1 MAAVVEQFEKVPPKQ
16 RALVLAVLL
25 AVLGVGFYYLVYQPK
40 AAQIK
45 AAKGQLAQLTS
56 EVQNLQ
62 AIEAQNIKFK
72 RMIAELSSQ
81 LDQAR
86 QQLPGER
93 EIPILLEQ
101 IARFGKESG
110 IEFISFRPSPE
121 VARDF
126 YNEVPM
132 ALALR
137 GPFHNIGLF
146 LDKISHYPRIISV
159 SNLTMGN
166 PVEKE
171 GYLMLT
177 STCTATTYRYVQAKA
192 K

>member
-1 MAAVVEQFEKVPPKQ
+1 MAAIVEQFEKVPLKQ
-16 RALVLAVLL
+16 RALVLAVVL
-25 AVLGVGFYYLVYQPK
+25 ALIGVGFYYLLYQPK
-40 AAQIK
+40 AAKIK
-45 AAKGQLAQLTS
+45 ADKARLAQLTS

-62 AIEAQNIKFK
+62 TIEAQNIKFK
-72 RMIAELSSQ
+72 RMIAELSGQ

-101 IARFGKESG
+101 IARFGKEAG
-110 IEFISFRPSPE
+110 VEFISFRPSPE

-126 YNEVPM
+126 YNDVPM
-132 ALALR
+132 ALSLR

-177 STCTATTYRYVQAKA
+177 STCTATTYRYVQAK
-192 K
+192 

>member
-1 MAAVVEQFEKVPPKQ
+1 MASVVEQFENVPPKQ
-16 RALVLAVLL
+16 RALVLALLL
-25 AVLGVGFYYLVYQPK
+25 ALLGVGFFYLVYKPK

-45 AAKGQLAQLTS
+45 ADKARLAQLTS

-62 AIEAQNIKFK
+62 AIEAQNLKFK
-72 RMIAELSSQ
+72 RMIAELSGQ

-101 IARFGKESG
+101 IARFGKEAG

-126 YNEVPM
+126 YNDVPM

-177 STCTATTYRYVQAKA
+177 STCTATTYRYVQAK
-192 K
+192 

>member
-1 MAAVVEQFEKVPPKQ
+1 MVSVIDQFEKTPLKQ
-16 RALVLAVLL
+16 RLLVLGIVLAL
-25 AVLGVGFYYLVYQPK
+25 IVAGFWYFVYQPK
-40 AAQIK
+40 AAAIK
-45 AAKGQLAQLTS
+45 ADQGRLATLAS

-62 AIEAQNIKFK
+62 TIEAQNLKFK
-72 RMIAELSSQ
+72 RMIAEYSGQ

-93 EIPILLEQ
+93 EIPLLLEQ
-101 IARFGKESG
+101 IALFGKESG
-110 IEFISFRPSPE
+110 VEFTSFRPGAE
-121 VARDF
+121 IAKDF

-132 ALALR
+132 ALAIR

-146 LDKISHYPRIISV
+146 LDKLSHYPRIISV
-159 SNLTMGN
+159 LNLTMLN

-177 STCTATTYRYVQAKA
+177 SNCTATTYRYVQAK
-192 K
+192 

>member
-1 MAAVVEQFEKVPPKQ
+1 MASVIEQFEKVPLKQ
-16 RALVLAVLL
+16 RALVLGMLL
-25 AVLGVGFYYLVYQPK
+25 ILIVVGFYYLVYAPK
-40 AAQIK
+40 AALI
-45 AAKGQLAQLTS
+45 ASSRSTLNTLTS
-56 EVQNLQ
+56 EVQVLLT
-62 AIEAQNIKFK
+62 IEAKNKEYK
-72 RMIAELSSQ
+72 RMIADLSGQ

-86 QQLPGER
+86 LQLPGER
-93 EIPILLEQ
+93 EIPVLLEQ
-101 IARFGKESG
+101 IARFGKEAG

-121 VARDF
+121 IQKDF

-132 ALALR
+132 ALAIR

-177 STCTATTYRYVQAKA
+177 ATCTATTYRYVQAK
-192 K
+192 

>member
-1 MAAVVEQFEKVPPKQ
+1 MTSILEQFEKVPLKQ
-16 RALVLAVLL
+16 RALVLAMLL
-25 AVLGVGFYYLVYQPK
+25 VMIGVAFYYFLYMPK
-40 AAQIK
+40 AAQITAGK
-45 AAKGQLAQLTS
+45 NRLNTLTS
-56 EVQNLQ
+56 EVQVLQ
-62 AIEAQNIKFK
+62 TIEAKNKEYK

-86 QQLPGER
+86 LQLPGER
-93 EIPILLEQ
+93 EIPVLLEQ
-101 IARFGKESG
+101 IARFGQETG

-121 VARDF
+121 IPKDF

-132 ALALR
+132 ALAIR

-159 SNLTMGN
+159 SNLAMSN
-166 PVEKE
+166 PVVKE

-177 STCTATTYRYVQAKA
+177 STCTATTYRYVQAK
-192 K
+192 

>member
-1 MAAVVEQFEKVPPKQ
+1 MASVIEQFEKVSLKQ
-16 RALVLAVLL
+16 RALVLGVFLVLI
-25 AVLGVGFYYLVYQPK
+25 AVGFFYLVYTPK
-40 AAQIK
+40 AAKLK
-45 AAKGQLAQLTS
+45 ADQSRLTTLTG

-72 RMIAELSSQ
+72 QMIAELSGQ

-93 EIPILLEQ
+93 EIPLLLEQ
-101 IARFGKESG
+101 IAHFGKEAG
-110 IEFISFRPSPE
+110 VEFTSFRPGGE

-132 ALALR
+132 ALSIR

-166 PVEKE
+166 AVEKE
-171 GYLMLT
+171 GYLML
-177 STCTATTYRYVQAKA
+177 SATCTATTYRYVQTK
-192 K
+192 

>member
-1 MAAVVEQFEKVPPKQ
+1 MASVIEQFEKIPLKQ
-16 RALVLAVLL
+16 RGIALGAVLVMITV
-25 AVLGVGFYYLVYQPK
+25 AFWYLLYQPK
-40 AAQIK
+40 AKLIK
-45 AAKGQLAQLTS
+45 GEQSRLATLSS
-56 EVQNLQ
+56 EVKNLQ
-62 AIEAQNIKFK
+62 TIEAQNIKFK
-72 RMIAELSSQ
+72 QMIGELSGQ

-101 IARFGKESG
+101 IAHFGKEAG
-110 IEFISFRPSPE
+110 IEFISFRPTAE
-121 VARDF
+121 IKKDF

-132 ALALR
+132 ALAIR

-159 SNLTMGN
+159 SNLAMGS
-166 PVEKE
+166 PTEKE

-177 STCTATTYRYVQAKA
+177 STCTATTYRYVQAK
-192 K
+192 

>member
-1 MAAVVEQFEKVPPKQ
+1 MASLVEQFEKVPLKQ
-16 RALVLAVLL
+16 RVLVLAVLL
-25 AVLGVGFYYLVYQPK
+25 ILIVVGFYYALYAPK
-40 AAQIK
+40 AAKIN
-45 AAKGQLAQLTS
+45 ASRNHLNSLNS
-56 EVQNLQ
+56 EVQVLQ
-62 AIEAQNIKFK
+62 TIEAKNKEYK
-72 RMIAELSSQ
+72 RMITELSGQ

-86 QQLPGER
+86 LQLPGER
-93 EIPILLEQ
+93 EIPVLLEQ
-101 IARFGKESG
+101 IARFGKEAG
-110 IEFISFRPSPE
+110 VEFLSFRPSNE
-121 VARDF
+121 VPKDF

-132 ALALR
+132 ALAIR

-177 STCTATTYRYVQAKA
+177 STCTATTYRYVQGK
-192 K
+192 

>member
-1 MAAVVEQFEKVPPKQ
+1 MASVVEQFEKVPPKQ
-16 RALVLAVLL
+16 RALVLALLL
-25 AVLGVGFYYLVYQPK
+25 AMLGVGFYYLVYQPK
-40 AAQIK
+40 AAKIK
-45 AAKGQLAQLTS
+45 AEQARLTQLTS

-62 AIEAQNIKFK
+62 TIEAQNIKFK
-72 RMIAELSSQ
+72 RMIAELSGQ

-101 IARFGKESG
+101 IARFGKEAG

-126 YNEVPM
+126 YNDVPM

-177 STCTATTYRYVQAKA
+177 STCTATTYRYVQAK
-192 K
+192 

>member
-1 MAAVVEQFEKVPPKQ
+1 MASMMEQFEKIPLKQ
-16 RALVLAVLL
+16 RALALGILL
-25 AVLGVGFYYLVYQPK
+25 AMIAVGFYYLVYMPK
-40 AAQIK
+40 ATLITSSRNR
-45 AAKGQLAQLTS
+45 LNTLSS
-56 EVQNLQ
+56 EVQVLQ
-62 AIEAQNIKFK
+62 TIEAKNKEYK
-72 RMIAELSSQ
+72 RMIADLSGQ

-86 QQLPGER
+86 LQLPGER
-93 EIPILLEQ
+93 EIPVLLEQ
-101 IARFGKESG
+101 IARFGKEAG

-121 VARDF
+121 VQKDF

-132 ALALR
+132 ALAIR

-177 STCTATTYRYVQAKA
+177 STCTATTYRYVQAK
-192 K
+192 